1 MKNLLKILKYARPY
15 WGYLIIAGIS
25 LLLVTGI
32 NLVAPMLIR
41 SLVAILNNSAYGP
54 ENPLLSGIKTLALL
68 LAIAYL
74 ARAVLPSSTATW
86 RTWPPGTWW
95 PT

>member
-41 SLVAILNNSAYGP
+41 SLVAILNNSPYGP
-54 ENPLLSGIKTLALL
+54 ENPISF
-68 LAIAYL
+68 
-74 ARAVLPSSTATW
+74 RA
-86 RTWPPGTWW
+86 
-95 PT
+95 

>member
-41 SLVAILNNSAYGP
+41 SLVANHNNSA
-54 ENPLLSGIKTLALL
+54 
-68 LAIAYL
+68 
-74 ARAVLPSSTATW
+74 
-86 RTWPPGTWW
+86 
-95 PT
+95 